1 MVPPEVI
8 IFPAL
13 FGVVGSVAFARMWF
27 RHRERMATLRHG
39 TPRDAGFEQR
49 LERIEQAIETIAVE
63 MERMGE
69 GQRFVTKLLA
79 GRSPAPAE
87 PVRPTTNRTPH

>member
-1 MVPPEVI
+1 MVPPEVV

-13 FGVVGSVAFARMWF
+13 FGIVGTVTFARMWF
-27 RHRERMATLRHG
+27 RHKERMASLRG
-39 TPRDAGFEQR
+39 GGSRDAGLEQR
-49 LERIEQAIETIAVE
+49 LERIEQAVETIAVE

-79 GRSPAPAE
+79 GRAPATPE
-87 PVRPTTNRTPH
+87 PVRPTTIRN